1 MFTIHA
7 IEKLAPKIRWIQVE
21 APRVAR
27 YAQAGQFVVLR
38 IHEKGER
45 IPLTIFKKDVDEGI
59 IELVFQ
65 EVGKTTMALGQQQ
78 AGDSLIDLV
87 GPLGTP
93 THVDDY
99 GTVVVVSGGV
109 GTPIAYAVAKAMQ
122 EKDNHVVGI
131 AGFRNKDMVIL
142 EDDLVEACDELI
154 VTTDDG
160 SYKRKGFT
168 TTILQE
174 EIKNGRDIDFVFTVG
189 PVIMMK
195 LVADITR
202 EHGIKTEASL
212 NPIMVDGTGMC
223 GACRVCTCDGVQFAC
238 VDGPDFD
245 AHDVDFDELL
255 SRLDEY
261 NEEER
266 EAQNRYLEQQEA
278 P

>member
-1 MFTIHA
+1 MFEIQA
-7 IEKLAPKIRWIQVE
+7 IEELAPKIRWMQVE

-27 YAQAGQFVVLR
+27 YAEAGQFVVLR

-45 IPLTIFKKDVDEGI
+45 IPLTIFKKDADGGA
-59 IELVFQ
+59 IEVVFQ
-65 EVGKTTMALGQQQ
+65 EVGKTTTELGQQQ
-78 AGDSLIDLV
+78 PGDTLLDLV

-93 THVDDY
+93 TRVDDY
-99 GTVVVVSGGV
+99 GTVAVVSGGV
-109 GTPIAYAVAKAMQ
+109 GTPIAYAVAQAMQ
-122 EKDNHVVGI
+122 ERDNHVVGI
-131 AGFRNKDMVIL
+131 AGYRNKDMVIL
-142 EDDLVEACDELI
+142 EDDLEAVCDELI

-174 EIKNGRDIDFVFTVG
+174 EIEGGRDIDLVFTVG

-202 EHGIKTEASL
+202 EGGIKTEASL

-223 GACRVCTCDGVQFAC
+223 GACRVCTSDGIQFAC

-245 AHDVDFDELL
+245 AHEVDFDELL

-261 NEEER
+261 NEEEQ
-266 EAQNRYLEQQEA
+266 EAVERYMQQEG
-278 P
+278 

>member
-1 MFTIHA
+1 MFEIHA
-7 IEKLAPKIRWIQVE
+7 VEQLAPKIRWMEIV
-21 APRVAR
+21 APRIAR
-27 YAQAGQFVVLR
+27 YAEAGQFVVLR

-45 IPLTIFKKDVDEGI
+45 IPLTIFKKDADRGTI
-59 IELVFQ
+59 QLVFQ
-65 EVGKTTMALGQQQ
+65 EVGKTTIELGRQQP
-78 AGDSLIDLV
+78 GDGLMDLV

-93 THVDDY
+93 TRLDDY

-109 GTPIAYAVAKAMQ
+109 GTPIAYAVAEAMQ
-122 EKDNHVVGI
+122 EKDNHVVCI
-131 AGFRNKDMVIL
+131 AGYRNKDMVIL
-142 EDDLVEACDELI
+142 EDDLAEACDELI

-174 EIKNGRDIDFVFTVG
+174 EIENGRDIDFVFTVG

-202 EHGIKTEASL
+202 EHDIKTEASL

-266 EAQNRYLEQQEA
+266 EALERYREQQEA
-278 P
+278 S

>member
-1 MFTIHA
+1 MFEIHA
-7 IEKLAPKIRWIQVE
+7 VEQLAPKIRWMEIE
-21 APRVAR
+21 APRIAR
-27 YAQAGQFVVLR
+27 YAEAGQFVVLR

-45 IPLTIFKKDVDEGI
+45 IPLTIFKKDADEGTI
-59 IELVFQ
+59 QLVFQ
-65 EVGKTTMALGQQQ
+65 EVGKTTIELGRQQP
-78 AGDSLIDLV
+78 GDRLMDLV

-93 THVDDY
+93 TRLDDY

-109 GTPIAYAVAKAMQ
+109 GTPIAYAVAAAMQ
-122 EKDNHVVGI
+122 EKDNHVVCI
-131 AGFRNKDMVIL
+131 AGYRNKDMVIL
-142 EDDLVEACDELI
+142 EDDLAEACDELI

-174 EIKNGRDIDFVFTVG
+174 EIENGRDIDFVFTVG

-266 EAQNRYLEQQEA
+266 EALERYREQQEA
-278 P
+278 S

>member
-1 MFTIHA
+1 MFEIRDV
-7 IEKLAPKIRWIQVE
+7 KQLAPKIRWMEIE
-21 APRVAR
+21 APRIAR
-27 YAQAGQFVVLR
+27 YAEAGQFVVLR

-45 IPLTIFKKDVDEGI
+45 IPLTIFKKDADAGTI
-59 IELVFQ
+59 QLVFQ
-65 EVGKTTMALGQQQ
+65 EVGKTTLELGQQQ
-78 AGDSLIDLV
+78 SGDSLMDLV

-93 THVDDY
+93 TRLDDY

-109 GTPIAYAVAKAMQ
+109 GTPIAYAVAAAMQ

-131 AGFRNKDMVIL
+131 AGYRNKDMVIL
-142 EDDLVEACDELI
+142 EDDLEAACDELI

-160 SYKRKGFT
+160 SYKREGFT

-223 GACRVCTCDGVQFAC
+223 GACRVCTCNGVQFAC

-266 EAQNRYLEQQEA
+266 EALERYREQQEA
-278 P
+278 S

>member
-1 MFTIHA
+1 MFEIHA
-7 IEKLAPKIRWIQVE
+7 VEQLAPKIRWMEIE
-21 APRVAR
+21 APRIAR
-27 YAQAGQFVVLR
+27 YAEAGQFVVLR

-45 IPLTIFKKDVDEGI
+45 IPLTIFKKDADGGTI
-59 IELVFQ
+59 QLVFQ
-65 EVGKTTMALGQQQ
+65 EVGKTTIELGRQQP
-78 AGDSLIDLV
+78 GDRLMDLV

-93 THVDDY
+93 TRLDDY

-109 GTPIAYAVAKAMQ
+109 GTPIAYAVAAAMQ
-122 EKDNHVVGI
+122 EKDNHVVCI
-131 AGFRNKDMVIL
+131 AGYRNKDMVIL
-142 EDDLVEACDELI
+142 EDDLAEACDELI

-174 EIKNGRDIDFVFTVG
+174 EIENGRDIDFVFTVG

-266 EAQNRYLEQQEA
+266 EALKRYREQQEA
-278 P
+278 S

>member
-1 MFTIHA
+1 MFEIQA
-7 IEKLAPKIRWIQVE
+7 IEELAPKIRWMQVE

-27 YAQAGQFVVLR
+27 YAEAGQFVVLR
-38 IHEKGER
+38 IHQKGER
-45 IPLTIFKKDVDEGI
+45 IPLTIFKKDADDGT

-65 EVGKTTMALGQQQ
+65 EVGKTTMELGQQQ
-78 AGDSLIDLV
+78 PGDTLLDLV

-93 THVDDY
+93 TRVDDY
-99 GTVVVVSGGV
+99 GTVAVVSGGV
-109 GTPIAYAVAKAMQ
+109 GTPIAYAVAQAMQ
-122 EKDNHVVGI
+122 ERDNHVVGI
-131 AGFRNKDMVIL
+131 AGYRNKDMVIL
-142 EDDLVEACDELI
+142 EDDLEAVCDELI

-174 EIKNGRDIDFVFTVG
+174 EIEGGRDIDLVFTVG

-202 EHGIKTEASL
+202 EGGIKTEASL

-223 GACRVCTCDGVQFAC
+223 GACRVCTSDGIQFAC

-245 AHDVDFDELL
+245 AHEVDFDELL

-261 NEEER
+261 NEEEQ
-266 EAQNRYLEQQEA
+266 EAVERYMQQEG
-278 P
+278 

>member
-1 MFTIHA
+1 MFEIHA
-7 IEKLAPKIRWIQVE
+7 VEQLAPKIRWMEIE
-21 APRVAR
+21 APRIAR
-27 YAQAGQFVVLR
+27 YATTGQFVVLR

-45 IPLTIFKKDVDEGI
+45 IPLTIFKKDASEGI

-65 EVGKTTMALGQQQ
+65 EVGKTTTELGQQQ
-78 AGDSLIDLV
+78 PGDTLIDLV

-93 THVDDY
+93 TRLDDY

-109 GTPIAYAVAKAMQ
+109 GTPIAYAVAAAMQ
-122 EKDNHVVGI
+122 ENDNHVVGI
-131 AGFRNKDMVIL
+131 AGYRNKDMVIL
-142 EDDLVEACDELI
+142 EDDLAEACDELI

-160 SYKRKGFT
+160 SYQREGFT

-202 EHGIKTEASL
+202 EHDIRTEASL

-223 GACRVCTCDGVQFAC
+223 GACRVCTSDGVQFAC

-245 AHDVDFDELL
+245 AHEVDFDELL

-261 NEEER
+261 NEEEQEALDRYLAER
-266 EAQNRYLEQQEA
+266 EAS
-278 P
+278 

>member
-1 MFTIHA
+1 MFEIRD
-7 IEKLAPKIRWIQVE
+7 IELLAPKIRWMQVE
-21 APRVAR
+21 APRIAR
-27 YAQAGQFVVLR
+27 YAKAGQFVVLR

-45 IPLTIFKKDVDEGI
+45 IPLTIFKKDADEET

-65 EVGKTTMALGQQQ
+65 EVGKTTIELGRQQP
-78 AGDSLIDLV
+78 GDSLMDLV

-109 GTPIAYAVAKAMQ
+109 GTPIAYAVARAMQ

-131 AGFRNKDMVIL
+131 AGYRNRDMVIL
-142 EDDLVEACDELI
+142 EDDLEAACDELI

-174 EIKNGRDIDFVFTVG
+174 EIENGRDIDLVFTVG

-202 EHGIKTEASL
+202 QHGIKTEASL

-223 GACRVCTCDGVQFAC
+223 GACRVCTSEGIQFAC

-245 AHDVDFDELL
+245 AHEVDFDELL

-261 NEEER
+261 NEEEQEALERYR
-266 EAQNRYLEQQEA
+266 EQEA